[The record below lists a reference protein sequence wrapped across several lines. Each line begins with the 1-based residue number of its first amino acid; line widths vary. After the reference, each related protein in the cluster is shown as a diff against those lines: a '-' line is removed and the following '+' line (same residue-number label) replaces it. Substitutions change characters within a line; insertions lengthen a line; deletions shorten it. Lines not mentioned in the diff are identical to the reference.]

1 MTIRNNVQSIEGII
15 ANAQQSSALSS
26 NDVTLICVSKYHSI
40 DEANIVY
47 DAGVRHFA
55 ENRAEGFQEKSA
67 AMADDIVWHLIGTLQ
82 TRKVKDVIN
91 EIDYFHAL
99 DRLKLAKEID
109 KRADKVIKC
118 FLQVNVSGEESKHGI
133 APAEL
138 DAFIEAVA
146 EFPKVEIVGLMTMAP
161 IDATDEEIH
170 QYFANLRQLRDQVQ
184 ALGKDYAPCQH
195 LSMGMSGDYPIAV
208 AEGADFV
215 RVGSAIFNTET
226 E

>member
-1 MTIRNNVQSIEGII
+1 
-15 ANAQQSSALSS
+15 
-26 NDVTLICVSKYHSI
+26 
-40 DEANIVY
+40 
-47 DAGVRHFA
+47 
-55 ENRAEGFQEKSA
+55 
-67 AMADDIVWHLIGTLQ
+67 DIVWHLIGTLQ

>member
-1 MTIRNNVQSIEGII
+1 MKIRNNLQSIEGII

-40 DEANIVY
+40 DEAMTVY

-55 ENRAEGFQEKSA
+55 ENRPEGFQEKST
-67 AMADDIVWHLIGTLQ
+67 AMPDDITWHLIGTLQ
-82 TRKVKDVIN
+82 TRKVKNVIN
-91 EIDYFHAL
+91 DIDYFHAL

-133 APAEL
+133 QPEEIN
-138 DAFIEAVA
+138 DFIEAIID
-146 EFPKVEIVGLMTMAP
+146 FPKVEIVGLMTMAP
-161 IDATDEEIH
+161 IDANDDEIH
-170 QYFANLRQLRDQVQ
+170 QYFAHLRQLRDEVQ
-184 ALGKDYAPCQH
+184 AMGKTYAPCKH

-215 RVGSAIFNTET
+215 RVGSAIFNTDT

>member
-1 MTIRNNVQSIEGII
+1 MTIRNNLQSIEGII

-40 DEANIVY
+40 DEAMTAYNE
-47 DAGVRHFA
+47 GVRHFA
-55 ENRAEGFQEKSA
+55 ENRPDGFQEKSA
-67 AMADDIVWHLIGTLQ
+67 AMPDDIVWHLIGTLQ
-82 TRKVKDVIN
+82 SRKVKDVIN

-133 APAEL
+133 APEEIEN
-138 DAFIEAVA
+138 FINGVA
-146 EFPKVEIVGLMTMAP
+146 DYPKVEIVGLMTMAP
-161 IDATDEEIH
+161 IDADEEAIH
-170 QYFANLRQLRDQVQ
+170 QYFANLRQLRTQVQ
-184 ALGKDYAPCQH
+184 DMGKAYAPCQY

-215 RVGSAIFNTET
+215 RVGSAIFNTDT